1 MRKIVGKMVKK
12 WRDLARFGNNFY
24 TKFLLLLHQIF
35 TLMTVAVIFDFR
47 KKAPNANDAGTVSIR
62 IFKNGRLQ
70 ILSTGVRCRRCEWSD
85 KRWVI
90 KREDAAD
97 LNKRIQEAYDEAL
110 RSNGEK
116 LHTLKSGNAPFLD
129 WMAKEIEKLRLR
141 NDTIYRHKL
150 LLSELE
156 AYGKIKTF
164 SDVNP
169 TKLADLMNHVAKRT
183 RPVISN
189 GRVVGRPISQT
200 SVYTYWRKLA
210 RWVHLAQSR
219 NLVAANALMGVKI
232 PRGEYKQRE
241 HLTMEEINLWI
252 AAEVDKPHLLLV
264 KDMFIVQAGTGLSY
278 VDLLETDFSRIEKRG
293 EFYTLTGVRHKT
305 NKPFFIVILPFALDA
320 IKRLGNTMPSITKYN
335 YYLKQVAG
343 YAGVKKNV
351 TSHVGRHTYAC
362 LCLAAGVRIEAVQRT
377 LGHTDIRTTQ
387 IYAKLVDQDVVNA
400 FANAKLDGVG

>member
-1 MRKIVGKMVKK
+1 M
-12 WRDLARFGNNFY
+12 A
-24 TKFLLLLHQIF
+24 
-35 TLMTVAVIFDFR
+35 DFR
-47 KKAPNANDAGTVSIR
+47 FSP
-62 IFKNGRLQ
+62 
-70 ILSTGVRCRRCEWSD
+70 TGVRCRRCEWSD

-169 TKLADLMNHVAKRT
+169 TKLADLMSHVAKRT

-252 AAEVDKPHLLLV
+252 AAVDKPHLLLV

-278 VDLLETDFSRIEKRG
+278 VDLKPTSRASRRVANYLDRCAPQDQQI
-293 EFYTLTGVRHKT
+293 YC
-305 NKPFFIVILPFALDA
+305 IPFALEP
-320 IKRLGNTMPSITKYN
+320 KRRQYAKSKYN
-335 YYLKQVAG
+335 YKLLG
-343 YAGVKKNV
+343 DKKNV

-362 LCLAAGVRIEAVQRT
+362 LCLAAGVRIEAAAHST
-377 LGHTDIRTTQ
+377 PIHPNS
-387 IYAKLVDQDVVNA
+387 KLLTRYQPLPIQVRWCRMTVLPLPPTCQNR
-400 FANAKLDGVG
+400 